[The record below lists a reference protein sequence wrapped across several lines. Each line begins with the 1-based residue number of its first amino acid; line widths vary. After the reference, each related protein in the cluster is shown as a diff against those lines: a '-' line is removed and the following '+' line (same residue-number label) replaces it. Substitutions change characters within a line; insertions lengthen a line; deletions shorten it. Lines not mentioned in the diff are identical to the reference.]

1 MTTGFSLAPLFRHSV
16 GFDHFDELLN
26 SALRADQGSSWPP
39 YDIVREGEDR
49 YQIVMAVAGFR
60 EKELNITV
68 QENELRI
75 SADAAAEES
84 NEERTWLHRGIAR
97 RAFQRTF
104 RLADHV
110 QVKGARLR
118 DGLLTVELQ
127 RVIPEEAKP
136 RMVPIEAEADSN
148 PAIEGESESRQQ

>member
-1 MTTGFSLAPLFRHSV
+1 MNTGFSLAPLFRHTV

-26 SALRADQGSSWPP
+26 NALRADQGSAWPP
-39 YDIVREGEDR
+39 YDIVREGEDL

-60 EKELNITV
+60 EKDLNITV

-75 SADAAAEES
+75 SAEAGSDQGGEQ
-84 NEERTWLHRGIAR
+84 RTFLHRGIAR

-118 DGLLTVELQ
+118 DGLLTVELE

-136 RMVPIEAEADSN
+136 RMVPIEAQPEDGKT
-148 PAIEGESESRQQ
+148 IEGSASTQ